1 MKNSYFSP
9 YLYGFRFMK
18 LCIPISDDP
27 VNWVPTQYSIPCYST
42 VFVSSISTWMYGK
55 SSSKWYDSEIFT
67 PSDLKKYEN
76 TIIWSFY
83 YVISTASTSF
93 INRNFWTTVRNDWV
107 LTKARL
113 WSKLSLFKMSWQML
127 EVLLQL
133 SPLYQ
138 SIPYLR
144 AFQWGTVWPYTSRGI
159 KNTTG
164 QSWKFNFY

>member
-1 MKNSYFSP
+1 MYVEWARYLKTDALTNFQNRIGDPSLFWSYEEVLWPQSLISRTYWYYI
-9 YLYGFRFMK
+9 YLA
-18 LCIPISDDP
+18 

-93 INRNFWTTVRNDWV
+93 INRNFWTITHWE
-107 LTKARL
+107 A
-113 WSKLSLFKMSWQML
+113 SSLFQ
-127 EVLLQL
+127 VLL
-133 SPLYQ
+133 P
-138 SIPYLR
+138 
-144 AFQWGTVWPYTSRGI
+144 A
-159 KNTTG
+159 
-164 QSWKFNFY
+164 